1 VGAVV
6 AGSQLKPAAVTAD
19 VVYSPSK
26 RAPDARLVA
35 GAVPTASILGTQ
47 LHHHPQQQQQQ
58 QQPLSR
64 TGSVSCSTLPP

>member
-1 VGAVV
+1 MGAVV
-6 AGSQLKPAAVTAD
+6 AGSQLKPAAATAD
-19 VVYSPSK
+19 VVYSPSE

-47 LHHHPQQQQQQ
+47 LHHHPQQQQ
-58 QQPLSR
+58 PLSR